1 MINLKAEKCKR
12 YIIFLVGLFINS
24 LGVSII
30 TKADLGTSPISS
42 IPYVLS
48 LSFDFTLGEFTIF
61 FSLLLI
67 VLQIIMLRKKFKA
80 EQLLQ
85 IPISILFGYF
95 IDLTMIMLDFM
106 NPESY
111 AIKIV
116 SLIIGCIVL
125 GFGVYVEVLA
135 NVAMLPGE
143 SFVRAVTMTV
153 KSADFGVTKVIFDV
167 SMTVIAVVL
176 SFIFAKQL
184 DGVREGTI
192 IAAILV
198 GFIAKLFGKA
208 LAPLKTKLF
217 SKQTPKKA

>member
-1 MINLKAEKCKR
+1 MQKVH
-12 YIIFLVGLFINS
+12 YFLVGLFINS

-48 LSFDFTLGEFTIF
+48 HNFDFTLGEFTIF

-135 NVAMLPGE
+135 NVAMLPQ
-143 SFVRAVTMTV
+143 RILC
-153 KSADFGVTKVIFDV
+153 KSSNDD
-167 SMTVIAVVL
+167 S
-176 SFIFAKQL
+176 
-184 DGVREGTI
+184 
-192 IAAILV
+192 
-198 GFIAKLFGKA
+198 
-208 LAPLKTKLF
+208 
-217 SKQTPKKA
+217 